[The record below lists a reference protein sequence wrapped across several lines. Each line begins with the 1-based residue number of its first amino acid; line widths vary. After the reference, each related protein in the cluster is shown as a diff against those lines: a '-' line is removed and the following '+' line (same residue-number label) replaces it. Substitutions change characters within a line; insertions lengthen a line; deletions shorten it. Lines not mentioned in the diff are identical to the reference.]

1 MGESGKA
8 CAIQINGQGVVGC
21 YKDVN
26 SQVEFF
32 ISDQERVVDVSLDDI
47 GFGLVRYVGPVAD
60 LVDVSEQENSLALA
74 SADLNKRKITG
85 FMIQRAFSLSLF
97 LLNSSRKIGYSLG
110 RL

>member
-1 MGESGKA
+1 M
-8 CAIQINGQGVVGC
+8 GC

-26 SQVEFF
+26 SQVKLF
-32 ISDQERVVDVSLDDI
+32 IPNQQRVVDVSLDDI
-47 GFGLVRYVGPVAD
+47 RLGLVRNVGPVVD
-60 LVDVSEQENSLALA
+60 FVDVSEQKNSLALA
-74 SADLNKRKITG
+74 AADLNKMKSTG